1 MGSID
6 RFAWTEV
13 QPGRWERDVDE
24 IEEFYL
30 TLDRQFSATGRHF
43 FAIMGH
49 VSISMDLP
57 PDQHLDA
64 CERALENA
72 LRQAWTALRLDHPT
86 IASWIE
92 YNGKQPRKV
101 YEAGETQAE
110 KEKNLDTWLE
120 STFRPV
126 FTDRTGL
133 EWCNSDPPVPK
144 LPTLFVLKTSESL
157 VDGVARQIVRRDLVL
172 RAPHDIIDG
181 IGTLLLF
188 NNLLEHASAFLS
200 QTEPYQKPT
209 LGKEHENL
217 SPSFRIAANLPKA
230 ISPSQLARIEE
241 ITASNAAL
249 SKGLPILS
257 MPFNTPH
264 SAPGKHQ
271 RVSTT
276 LTAEK
281 TASILNACRAL
292 SLSITHAYH
301 TAIAMAVRD
310 VQPPVPESELSPTR
324 KRYINYCLINERAHC
339 SPPYNTPSHAAAVYH
354 STSGAHLGLDLD
366 VPGPRTPSSDKEDFT
381 RLAPQVKAYYSSL
394 RNDASHPPLVPHY
407 FTMATPKDPRLKDWT
422 SSEPPPIPEANSTP
436 SVSISSMGRVD
447 EIIAARHGLLS
458 VQDPWVTGEELGS
471 GLGAFLGTF
480 RGELRLSAAF
490 NEAYHEMEEVEGFL
504 VRVQEIVDCVL
515 EV

>member
-30 TLDRQFSATGRHF
+30 TLDRQFSGTGRHF
-43 FAIMGH
+43 FAIMGYI
-49 VSISMDLP
+49 SISMSVQP
-57 PDQHLDA
+57 GQRLDE
-64 CERALENA
+64 CERSLEDA
-72 LRQAWTALRLDHPT
+72 LRQAWTRLRFNHPT
-86 IASWIE
+86 LASWVE
-92 YNGKQPRKV
+92 YNGKQPRKI
-101 YEAGETQAE
+101 YETGGTTEQ
-110 KEKNLDTWLE
+110 KNSNLETWLE
-120 STFRPV
+120 NTFRPV
-126 FTDRTGL
+126 FTDKTGL

-188 NNLLEHASAFLS
+188 NNLLSHTSAALT
-200 QTEPYQKPT
+200 QTTPYQLPT
-209 LGKEHENL
+209 LGSEITNL
-217 SPSFRIAANLPKA
+217 SPSFRIAAKLPTA
-230 ISPSQLARIEE
+230 ITPDQLARIED

-249 SKGLPILS
+249 RKDLPILS
-257 MPFNTPH
+257 IPFNTTA
-264 SAPGKHQ
+264 SKPGKHQ

-276 LTAEK
+276 LTAQK
-281 TASILNACRAL
+281 TTATLTACRAL
-292 SLSITHAYH
+292 SLSITQAYH

-310 VQPPVPESELSPTR
+310 VQPPSSFSSQPCT
-324 KRYINYCLINERAHC
+324 KRYINYCLINERAQC
-339 SPPYNTPSHAAAVYH
+339 TPPYNTPSHAAAVYH
-354 STSGAHLGLDLD
+354 STSGSHLGLDLD
-366 VPGPRTPSSDKEDFT
+366 LPGTRSAASDKSDFA
-381 RLAPQVKAYYSSL
+381 RLAPQVKAYYLSL

-407 FTMATPKDPRLKDWT
+407 FAMATPKYPGLKDWK
-422 SSEPPPIPEANSTP
+422 SASPPPIPSPNPTP
-436 SVSISSMGRVD
+436 SVSISSMGRLD
-447 EIIAARHGLLS
+447 ELIAAQHGPLS

-490 NEAYHEMEEVEGFL
+490 NEAFHDRDEVLGFL
-504 VRVQEIVDCVL
+504 GRVQEIVECGLGV
-515 EV
+515 